1 LEKIKTDNNMQ
12 EKFAESNCHVL
23 IPCAGSGSR
32 FGDVIPKQYQLLS
45 GKLMIDHAIDLFMGL
60 SVIQTI
66 WIGTNPNDDVL
77 TGRISDKLRVTP
89 TGGQTRA
96 HTVLNTLKL
105 MIEQQIPIND
115 WILVH
120 DAARPGLR
128 VDNLIHLIHNV
139 QSEKDCVGGILA
151 IPVADTVKKMNPQ
164 NQLVESTIN
173 RDHLWL
179 AQTPQM
185 FRLGDLKNALEQ
197 TLEQGI
203 SITDEASAM
212 EAIGLQPLVVKGSL
226 ENFKITYQED
236 LNMME
241 KLTRPQTRIRVGQ
254 GYDVHRL
261 VADRPLILGG
271 IQIPYELGLLGH
283 SDADALLHAITDALL
298 GASGMGDIGQHF
310 PDTDA
315 QFKNID
321 SKLLLEKTYHLIT
334 QKGFEIVNIDAT
346 IICQKPKLA
355 QHLPKMID
363 TISDL
368 LQIKPQSINLKAK
381 TNEGLGYL
389 GNSEAI
395 ETQAIVLL
403 QMNP

>member
-1 LEKIKTDNNMQ
+1 
-12 EKFAESNCHVL
+12 
-23 IPCAGSGSR
+23 
-32 FGDVIPKQYQLLS
+32 
-45 GKLMIDHAIDLFMGL
+45 MID
-60 SVIQTI
+60 
-66 WIGTNPNDDVL
+66 
-77 TGRISDKLRVTP
+77 
-89 TGGQTRA
+89 
-96 HTVLNTLKL
+96 
-105 MIEQQIPIND
+105 QQIPSND
-115 WILVH
+115 WIIVH

-128 VDNLIHLIHNV
+128 VDNLIHLIHTV
-139 QSEKDCVGGILA
+139 QSDKDGVGGILA
-151 IPVADTVKKMNPQ
+151 IPVADTVKKTNPQ
-164 NQLVESTIN
+164 NRLIESTIN

-197 TLEQGI
+197 TLAQGI

-241 KLTRPQTRIRVGQ
+241 KLTQPQTRIRVGQ

-271 IQIPYELGLLGH
+271 IHIPYEQGLLGH

-321 SKLLLEKTYHLIT
+321 SKLLLEKTYHLIK

-355 QHLPKMID
+355 LHLPKMID